1 MHIGKKGF
9 TLVEVVVSLAI
20 MTIVAGAIGAFM
32 VAGNNSYMRGN
43 KELTLQ
49 EEAQL
54 AANQIIDMIID
65 VEKDIQFTDNG
76 MTSELFLENEKNS
89 YLLQWRAGSGV
100 SDPGKVYFFES
111 DNTLDADGNLNW
123 SSESLLAE
131 YVTKFDV
138 DLSGVRKDRT
148 VILRM
153 DFAYQDKSYSI
164 NETIRLRNDLSAA
177 KGTDYVWISGLQV
190 SPKNP
195 SLKQSDSLNFS
206 YRVLGD
212 PEAAAEE
219 MAKPDPVTWKVEY
232 YNDGG
237 TPTPCKS
244 SIDAKTGRLTIAADE
259 ILGDNILLVTCTLN
273 SNPSLQDTA
282 LVNVLERK
290 VLGLTITPNYADIE
304 RGSSDTFTYTLTG
317 TQNGM
322 DAGVEWKVERV
333 NGAALASGTQITSTG
348 DGTPTSDG
356 RGHLV
361 KNGTASLAVD
371 TTEKTGTYV
380 LRVTC
385 TSNADSD
392 YKDTALVTVSVIKGQ
407 YTVELIPGVLTEY
420 DFTESGETRWGY
432 KVNIECLPSWAD
444 YANGYPIITWEVV
457 DDASGYTLEPYEKDP
472 SNIYM
477 QTLKCSTNIN
487 TTVTVRAKVQLDAE
501 NWYYPTLDIP
511 IPDLQTAK
519 DAKAPYIYS
528 NQFVLY
534 RNGTVTC
541 ELKNYDESKMD
552 EVVWS
557 IANDAELGLLNT
569 VKGGTMTK
577 EEEATKIYQANHKY
591 DWPVGYPEAEAI
603 GAVRNYR
610 TVGFSSGAPEY
621 IYDDKGKAIDIKNR
635 EGKDTIFAENYDNTM
650 VPQSISGAAE
660 APAGCNNVYPTATG
674 RYAYVWAKGY
684 LDWTKEYRLK
694 LQARDK
700 EGNLIAETDLL
711 IPAVSIYFPEDKR
724 YITINQS
731 DWLYID
737 GKKSDGGVYDYP
749 LEATI
754 YGFYGGNAGLTDT
767 TPRMV
772 LQPKL
777 YNDKKQVVSGTSVS
791 ADLEDYREYIKL
803 YINANVEDPVM
814 YLKFYDSRNIGIDR
828 IVTIYWNRVKK

>member
-9 TLVEVVVSLAI
+9 TLVEIIVSLAI
-20 MTIVAGAIGAFM
+20 MTIVAGAVGAFM

-54 AANQIIDMIID
+54 TANQIIDMIID
-65 VEKDIQFTDNG
+65 VEKSINFTKRDDG
-76 MTSELFLENEKNS
+76 TTSELFLENEKNS
-89 YLLQWRAGSGV
+89 YLLQWRQGSGAA
-100 SDPGKVYFFES
+100 DPGKVYFYES
-111 DNTLDADGNLNW
+111 DNTQDADGNLAW

-138 DLSGVRKDRT
+138 DLTGVKNGDNT

-153 DFAYQDKSYSI
+153 DFAYQDKNYSI

-177 KGTDYVWISGLQV
+177 KGTDYIWISGLQV

-195 SLKQSDSLNFS
+195 SVKQSDSLNFS
-206 YRVLGD
+206 YRILGD

-244 SIDAKTGRLTIAADE
+244 SIDSKTGRLNIAADE
-259 ILGDNILLVTCTLN
+259 LVGNNILLVTCTLN
-273 SNPSLQDTA
+273 SNPTFKDTA

-290 VLGLTITPNYADIE
+290 VLGLTITPKEADIE
-304 RGSSDTFTYTLTG
+304 RGSSGTFTYTLSG
-317 TQNGM
+317 TQAGM
-322 DAGVEWKVERV
+322 DAGVTWKVERV
-333 NGAALASGTQITSTG
+333 NGAALASGTEIKSTG

-356 RGHLV
+356 NGHLV
-361 KNGTASLAVD
+361 KNGTAALAVG
-371 TTEKTGTYV
+371 TTERNGTYV

-392 YKDTALVTVSVIKGQ
+392 YYDTALVTVSVIKGQ

-420 DFTESGETRWGY
+420 EFTESGETRWGY

-457 DDASGYTLEPYEKDP
+457 DNANGYTLEPFEDDE
-472 SNIYM
+472 SNIYK

-487 TTVTVRAKVQLDAE
+487 TTVTVRARVQLDAE

-519 DAKAPYIYS
+519 DEKAPYIYS
-528 NQFVLY
+528 DQFVLY

-541 ELKNYDESKMD
+541 ELKNYDGNMD

-557 IANDAELGLLNT
+557 IANDAELGLLDT
-569 VKGGTMTK
+569 VNGGKMTK
-577 EEEATKIYQANHKY
+577 EEEETKIYQANHKY
-591 DWPVGYPEAEAI
+591 DWPVNYPDAESI

-621 IYDDKGKAIDIKNR
+621 TYDSNGKAINIANR
-635 EGKDTIFAENYDNTM
+635 KAIFAEDYDNTV
-650 VPQSISGAAE
+650 VPQAISGAPDA
-660 APAGCNNVYPTATG
+660 AAGCNNIYPTATG

-694 LQARDK
+694 LQAKDK
-700 EGNLIAETDLL
+700 TGKLIAETDLL
-711 IPAVSIYFPEDKR
+711 IPAVDIFFPEDQR
-724 YITINQS
+724 FITINQS

-737 GKKSDGGVYDYP
+737 GRQSDGGVYDYP

-754 YGFYGGNAGLTDT
+754 YGFYAGNVGLTDT
-767 TPRMV
+767 TPRLV
-772 LQPKL
+772 LEPKL
-777 YNDKKQVVSGTSVS
+777 YNENKEIVSNTSVNGS
-791 ADLEDYREYIKL
+791 LVDSKEYIKL
-803 YINANVEDPVM
+803 YIGANVKDPVL

-828 IVTIYWNRVKK
+828 IVTIYWNRVNK

>member
-54 AANQIIDMIID
+54 TANQIIDMIID
-65 VEKDIQFTDNG
+65 VEKNIQFTDNG
-76 MTSELFLENEKNS
+76 TTSELFLENEKNS

-111 DNTLDADGNLNW
+111 DNTLDVDGNLNW

-148 VILRM
+148 VVLRM

-177 KGTDYVWISGLQV
+177 KGMDYVWISGLQV
-190 SPKNP
+190 SPKTP

-232 YNDGG
+232 YNGDS

-333 NGAALASGTQITSTG
+333 NGATLASGTKITPTG

-356 RGHLV
+356 SCHLV
-361 KNGTASLAVD
+361 KKGTASLAVD

-392 YKDTALVTVSVIKGQ
+392 YYDTALVTVSVIKGQ
-407 YTVELIPGVLTEY
+407 YTVELIPEVLTTY
-420 DFTESGETRWGY
+420 AFTESGETRTGY

-444 YANGYPIITWEVV
+444 YINGYPKITWEVV
-457 DDASGYTLEPYEKDP
+457 DDASGYTLGAYELDE
-472 SNIYM
+472 SNIYK
-477 QTLKCSTNIN
+477 QTLYCSTNIN
-487 TTVTVRAKVQLDAE
+487 TTVTIRARVQLDEE

-511 IPDLQTAK
+511 IPDLQKAK
-519 DAKAPYIYS
+519 DAKAPYIDS
-528 NQFVLY
+528 SQFVLY
-534 RNGTVTC
+534 RNGYVKC
-541 ELKNYDESKMD
+541 QLKNYDGNMD

-557 IANDAELGLLNT
+557 IANDAELGLLDT
-569 VKGGTMTK
+569 VNGGTMTK
-577 EEEATKIYQANHKY
+577 EKEETLIYQANHKY
-591 DWPVGYPEAEAI
+591 DHENGYLNAESI
-603 GAVRNYR
+603 GKVRNYR
-610 TVGFSSGAPEY
+610 TVGFSSGEPEY
-621 IYDDKGKAIDIKNR
+621 IYDSSGKAINIKNR
-635 EGKDTIFAENYDNTM
+635 KAIFAEDYDNTM
-650 VPQSISGAAE
+650 VPQSVSGAPDAV
-660 APAGCNNVYPTATG
+660 AGCNNIYPTATG
-674 RYAYVWAKGY
+674 EYAYIWAKGY

-694 LQARDK
+694 LQAKDK
-700 EGNLIAETDLL
+700 AGKVIAETDLL
-711 IPAVSIYFPEDKR
+711 IPEVDIFFPEDKR
-724 YITINQS
+724 SITINQA
-731 DWLYID
+731 DWLYIN
-737 GKKSDGGVYDYP
+737 GSKSDGGVYDYP

-754 YGFYGGNAGLTDT
+754 YGFYGGNVGLTDT

-777 YNDKKQVVSGTSVS
+777 YNDNKKVVENTGVDASLIDS
-791 ADLEDYREYIKL
+791 REYIKL
-803 YINANVEDPVM
+803 YIGANVENPVM

-828 IVTIYWNRVKK
+828 IVTIYWNRVKN

>member
-9 TLVEVVVSLAI
+9 TLVEIIVSLAI
-20 MTIVAGAIGAFM
+20 MTIVAGAVGAFM

-54 AANQIIDMIID
+54 TANQIIDMIID

-76 MTSELFLENEKNS
+76 TTSELFLENEKNS
-89 YLLQWRAGSGV
+89 YLLQWREGSGA
-100 SDPGKVYFFES
+100 SDPGRVYFHES
-111 DNTLDADGNLNW
+111 DNTLDADGNLVW
-123 SSESLLAE
+123 STESLLAE

-138 DLSGVRKDRT
+138 DLSGVRSDRT

-177 KGTDYVWISGLQV
+177 KGTDYVWISGLQI

-195 SLKQSDSLNFS
+195 TVKTAESLNFS
-206 YRVLGD
+206 YRILGD
-212 PEAAAEE
+212 PEAAETE

-244 SIDAKTGRLTIAADE
+244 SIDAKTGRLTIDTNEVA
-259 ILGDNILLVTCTLN
+259 GNNILRVTCTLN
-273 SNPSLQDTA
+273 SNPAFQDTA
-282 LVNVLERK
+282 LVNIQDRK
-290 VLGLTITPNYADIE
+290 VLGLTITPKNIDIE
-304 RGSSDTFTYTLTG
+304 RGTSDTFTYTLTG
-317 TQNGM
+317 TQAGM
-322 DAGVEWKVERV
+322 DAGVTWKVERV
-333 NGAALASGTQITSTG
+333 NGAALASGTKITSTG
-348 DGTPTSDG
+348 DGTPTSDENG
-356 RGHLV
+356 NLV
-361 KNGTASLAVD
+361 KNGTAQLAVG
-371 TTEKTGTYV
+371 TAERTGTYV

-385 TSNADSD
+385 TSNADSA
-392 YKDTALVTVSVIKGQ
+392 YYDTALVTVTAIKGQ

-420 DFTESGETRWGY
+420 EFTESGETRMGY
-432 KVNIECLPSWAD
+432 KVDIECLPSWAD
-444 YANGYPIITWEVV
+444 YANGYPLITWEVV
-457 DDASGYTLEPYEKDP
+457 DDASGYTLEPFEADP
-472 SNIYM
+472 SNIYK

-487 TTVTVRAKVQLDAE
+487 TTVTIRAKVQLDAE
-501 NWYYPTLDIP
+501 NWYYPSLDIP
-511 IPDLQTAK
+511 IPNLQKAK
-519 DAKAPYIYS
+519 DSKAPYIYS

-541 ELKNYDESKMD
+541 ELKNYDGNMD

-557 IANDAELGLLNT
+557 IANDAELGLLDT
-569 VKGGTMTK
+569 VNGGKMTK
-577 EEEATKIYQANHKY
+577 EEEATKIYQAIHKY
-591 DWPVGYPEAEAI
+591 DWPVNYPDAESI
-603 GAVRNYR
+603 GTVRNYR
-610 TVGFSSGAPEY
+610 TVGFSKAAPEYTYNSDGKAVNIANRREIFAEDYDNTKVPQSVSGAPE
-621 IYDDKGKAIDIKNR
+621 K
-635 EGKDTIFAENYDNTM
+635 E
-650 VPQSISGAAE
+650 
-660 APAGCNNVYPTATG
+660 AGCNNVYPTATG
-674 RYAYVWAKGY
+674 KYVYVWAKGY

-694 LQARDK
+694 LQASDK

-711 IPAVSIYFPEDKR
+711 IPAVSIFFPEDQR

-737 GKKSDGGVYDYP
+737 GRQSDGGVYDYP

-754 YGFYGGNAGLTDT
+754 YGFNAGNIGLTDT

-772 LQPKL
+772 LEPQL
-777 YNDKKQVVSGTSVS
+777 YNDKKEIVSGTRVS
-791 ADLEDYREYIKL
+791 AQLDDSKEHLKL
-803 YINANVEDPVM
+803 YIAADVEDPVM

-828 IVTIYWNRVKK
+828 VVTIYWNRVKK

>member
-76 MTSELFLENEKNS
+76 TTSELFLENEKNS

-232 YNDGG
+232 YNGGG

-333 NGAALASGTQITSTG
+333 NGATLASGTQITSTG

-356 RGHLV
+356 SGHLV

-420 DFTESGETRWGY
+420 EFTESGETRMGY

-457 DDASGYTLEPYEKDP
+457 DDASGYTLEPYEEDE
-472 SNIYM
+472 SNIYK

-501 NWYYPTLDIP
+501 NWYYPTLDIQ
-511 IPDLQTAK
+511 IPDLQAAK
-519 DAKAPYIYS
+519 VGGAPYISS

-534 RNGTVTC
+534 RNGYIEC
-541 ELKNYDESKMD
+541 SLENYKLPGKIT
-552 EVVWS
+552 WR
-557 IANDAELGLLNT
+557 IANDVELGLAPS
-569 VKGGTMTK
+569 K
-577 EEEATKIYQANHKY
+577 EEEDNTAGLDETNYNNL
-591 DWPVGYPEAEAI
+591 
-603 GAVRNYR
+603 VRVR
-610 TVGFSSGAPEY
+610 RQVGFS
-621 IYDDKGKAIDIKNR
+621 KGLDR
-635 EGKDTIFAENYDNTM
+635 EEKGNFNTNYDGKNG
-650 VPQSISGAAE
+650 SK
-660 APAGCNNVYPTATG
+660 NLYPTLT
-674 RYAYVWAKGY
+674 RESYKESVFIWAKCD
-684 LDWTKEYRLK
+684 LAWNKEYRLR
-694 LQARDK
+694 LEAVDEQ
-700 EGNLIAETDLL
+700 GNVIANTDVL
-711 IPAVSIYFPEDKR
+711 IPECKVFFPSGMR
-724 YITINQS
+724 FMTINQGQPIYPQCKCQKKPHNHWG
-731 DWLYID
+731 DETNPGLYNQWLYAD
-737 GKKSDGGVYDYP
+737 
-749 LEATI
+749 L
-754 YGFYGGNAGLTDT
+754 YGFYIGNVGLSTSGKWLDLNAKMVAENELVGNTGVKVVTHTEDQWAIQISIDT
-767 TPRMV
+767 NEQNDIIYFRFYDGNH
-772 LQPKL
+772 
-777 YNDKKQVVSGTSVS
+777 YND
-791 ADLEDYREYIKL
+791 ENYRL
-803 YINANVEDPVM
+803 
-814 YLKFYDSRNIGIDR
+814 DR
-828 IVTIYWNRVKK
+828 MLVLFWNRKDAK

>member
-9 TLVEVVVSLAI
+9 TLVEVIVSLAI
-20 MTIVAGAIGAFM
+20 MTIVAGAVGAFM
-32 VAGNNSYMRGN
+32 IAGNNSYMRGN

-54 AANQIIDMIID
+54 TANQIIDMIID
-65 VEKDIQFTDNG
+65 VEKDIQFTDSG
-76 MTSELFLENEKNS
+76 TSSELFLENEKNS
-89 YLLQWRAGSGV
+89 YLLQWRQGSGV
-100 SDPGKVYFFES
+100 ADPGKVYFYES
-111 DNTLDADGNLNW
+111 DNTLDADGNLTW

-153 DFAYQDKSYSI
+153 DFAYQDRSYSI

-206 YRVLGD
+206 YRILGD

-244 SIDAKTGRLTIAADE
+244 SIDPKTGKLTVAADE
-259 ILGDNILLVTCTLN
+259 VVGNNILLVTCTLN
-273 SNPSLQDTA
+273 SNPSFRDTA

-290 VLGLTITPNYADIE
+290 VLGLTITPKNADIE

-317 TQNGM
+317 TQAGM
-322 DAGVEWKVERV
+322 DAGVTWKVERV
-333 NGAALASGTQITSTG
+333 NGAALASGTQITPTG
-348 DGTPTSDG
+348 DGTPVPDG
-356 RGHLV
+356 SGHLV
-361 KNGTASLAVD
+361 KNGTASLAVG
-371 TTEKTGTYV
+371 TTERNGTYV

-392 YKDTALVTVSVIKGQ
+392 YYDTALVTVSVIKGQ
-407 YTVELIPGVLTEY
+407 YTVELIPEVLTTYE
-420 DFTESGETRWGY
+420 FTESGEIRTGY

-444 YANGYPIITWEVV
+444 YINGYPKITWEVV
-457 DDASGYTLEPYEKDP
+457 DDASGYILGAYEVDE
-472 SNIYM
+472 SNIYK
-477 QTLKCSTNIN
+477 QTLYCSTNIN
-487 TTVTVRAKVQLDAE
+487 TTVTVRAKVQLDDE

-511 IPDLQTAK
+511 IPDLQKAK
-519 DAKAPYIYS
+519 DTKAPYIDS
-528 NQFVLY
+528 SQFVLY
-534 RNGTVTC
+534 RNGSVKC
-541 ELKNYDESKMD
+541 QLRNYDGNME

-557 IANDAELGLLNT
+557 IANDAELGLLDT
-569 VKGGTMTK
+569 VNGGKMTK
-577 EEEATKIYQANHKY
+577 EEEETLIYQANHKY
-591 DWPVGYPEAEAI
+591 DYENGYPNAESI
-603 GAVRNYR
+603 GLVRNYR
-610 TVGFSSGAPEY
+610 TVGFSSGEPEY
-621 IYDDKGKAIDIKNR
+621 TYDGSGKAINIANR
-635 EGKDTIFAENYDNTM
+635 KKIFAEDYDSTI
-650 VPQSISGAAE
+650 VPKAISGAPDA
-660 APAGCNNVYPTATG
+660 AAGCNNVYPTATG
-674 RYAYVWAKGY
+674 EYAYIWAKGY

-700 EGNLIAETDLL
+700 AGNLIAETDLL
-711 IPAVSIYFPEDKR
+711 IPEVDIFFPQDMR
-724 YITINQS
+724 SITINQA
-731 DWLYID
+731 DWIYID
-737 GKKSDGGVYDYP
+737 GKLSDGGVYDYP

-772 LQPKL
+772 LEPKL
-777 YNDKKQVVSGTSVS
+777 YNDNKQIVSGTRVS
-791 ADLEDYREYIKL
+791 ADLIDSREYIKL
-803 YINANVEDPVM
+803 YINADVEEPVM

>member
-9 TLVEVVVSLAI
+9 TLVEIIVSLAI
-20 MTIVAGAIGAFM
+20 MTIVAGAVGAFM

-54 AANQIIDMIID
+54 TANQIIDMIID
-65 VEKDIQFTDNG
+65 VEKSINFTKSDDG
-76 MTSELFLENEKNS
+76 TTSELFLENEKNS
-89 YLLQWRAGSGV
+89 YLLQWRQGSGAA
-100 SDPGKVYFFES
+100 DPGKVYFYES
-111 DNTLDADGNLNW
+111 DNTQDADGNLAW

-138 DLSGVRKDRT
+138 DLTGVKNGDNT

-153 DFAYQDKSYSI
+153 DFAYQDKNYSI

-177 KGTDYVWISGLQV
+177 KGTDYIWISGLQV

-195 SLKQSDSLNFS
+195 SVKQSDSLNFS
-206 YRVLGD
+206 YRILGD

-232 YNDGG
+232 YNGGG

-244 SIDAKTGRLTIAADE
+244 SIDSKTGRLTIAADE
-259 ILGDNILLVTCTLN
+259 AVGDNILLVTCTLN
-273 SNPSLQDTA
+273 SNPTFKDTA

-290 VLGLTITPNYADIE
+290 VLGLTITPKEADIE
-304 RGSSDTFTYTLTG
+304 RGSSGTFTYTLTG
-317 TQNGM
+317 TQAGM
-322 DAGVEWKVERV
+322 DAGVTWKVERV
-333 NGAALASGTQITSTG
+333 NGAALASGTEIKSTG

-356 RGHLV
+356 SGHLV
-361 KNGTASLAVD
+361 KNGTADLAVG
-371 TTEKTGTYV
+371 TTERNGTYV

-392 YKDTALVTVSVIKGQ
+392 YYDTALVTVSVIKGQ

-420 DFTESGETRWGY
+420 EFTESGETRWGY

-457 DDASGYTLEPYEKDP
+457 DNANGYTLEPFEDDE
-472 SNIYM
+472 SNIYK

-487 TTVTVRAKVQLDAE
+487 TTVTVRARVQLDAE

-519 DAKAPYIYS
+519 DEKAPYIYS
-528 NQFVLY
+528 DQFVLY

-541 ELKNYDESKMD
+541 ELKNYDGNMD

-557 IANDAELGLLNT
+557 IANDAELGLLDT
-569 VKGGTMTK
+569 VNGGKMTK
-577 EEEATKIYQANHKY
+577 EEEETKIYQAKHKY
-591 DWPVGYPEAEAI
+591 DWQNGYPDAEPI
-603 GAVRNYR
+603 GTVRNYR
-610 TVGFSSGAPEY
+610 TVGFSSAAPEY
-621 IYDDKGKAIDIKNR
+621 TYDSKGKAINIANR
-635 EGKDTIFAENYDNTM
+635 KAIFAEDYDNTV
-650 VPQSISGAAE
+650 VPQSISGAPA
-660 APAGCNNVYPTATG
+660 AAAGCNNVYPTATG

-694 LQARDK
+694 LQAKDK
-700 EGNLIAETDLL
+700 TGKLIAETDLL
-711 IPAVSIYFPEDKR
+711 IPAVDIFFPEDQR
-724 YITINQS
+724 FITINQS

-737 GKKSDGGVYDYP
+737 GKQSDGGVYDYP

-754 YGFYGGNAGLTDT
+754 YGFYAGNVGLTDT
-767 TPRMV
+767 TPRLV
-772 LQPKL
+772 LEPKL
-777 YNDKKQVVSGTSVS
+777 YNENKEIVSNTSVNGS
-791 ADLEDYREYIKL
+791 LVDSKEYIKL
-803 YINANVEDPVM
+803 YIGANVEDPVL

>member
-9 TLVEVVVSLAI
+9 TLVEIIVSLAI
-20 MTIVAGAIGAFM
+20 MTIVAGAVGAFM

-54 AANQIIDMIID
+54 TANQIIDMIID

-76 MTSELFLENEKNS
+76 TTSELFLENEKNS
-89 YLLQWRAGSGV
+89 YLLQWREGSGAA
-100 SDPGKVYFFES
+100 DPGKVYFYES
-111 DNTLDADGNLNW
+111 DNTLDADGNLVW

-148 VILRM
+148 VVLRM
-153 DFAYQDKSYSI
+153 DFAYQDKNYSI

-195 SLKQSDSLNFS
+195 SVKQSDSFNFS

-244 SIDAKTGRLTIAADE
+244 SIDARTGRLTIAEDE
-259 ILGDNILLVTCTLN
+259 VVGDNILLVTCTLN
-273 SNPSLQDTA
+273 SNPSFQDTA
-282 LVNVLERK
+282 LVNVVERK

-317 TQNGM
+317 TQTGM
-322 DAGVEWKVERV
+322 DAGVTWKVERV

-356 RGHLV
+356 SGHLV
-361 KNGTASLAVD
+361 KNGTASLAVG
-371 TTEKTGTYV
+371 TTERTGTYV

-392 YKDTALVTVSVIKGQ
+392 YYDTALVTVSVIKGQ

-420 DFTESGETRWGY
+420 DFMESGEKRWGY

-457 DDASGYTLEPYEKDP
+457 DDASGYILEPYEKDP
-472 SNIYM
+472 SNIYK

-501 NWYYPTLDIP
+501 NWYYPTLDIQ
-511 IPDLQTAK
+511 IPDLQAAK
-519 DAKAPYIYS
+519 IGGAPYIS
-528 NQFVLY
+528 SDQFVLY
-534 RNGTVTC
+534 RNGYIEC
-541 ELKNYDESKMD
+541 SLENYKLPGKIT
-552 EVVWS
+552 WR
-557 IANDAELGLLNT
+557 IANDVELGLAPS
-569 VKGGTMTK
+569 K
-577 EEEATKIYQANHKY
+577 EEEANTAGLDETNYNNL
-591 DWPVGYPEAEAI
+591 
-603 GAVRNYR
+603 VRVR
-610 TVGFSSGAPEY
+610 RQVGFS
-621 IYDDKGKAIDIKNR
+621 KGLDR
-635 EGKDTIFAENYDNTM
+635 EETGNFNTNYDGKTGSKNL
-650 VPQSISGAAE
+650 
-660 APAGCNNVYPTATG
+660 YPTLT
-674 RYAYVWAKGY
+674 RESYKESVFIWAKCN
-684 LDWTKEYRLK
+684 LAWNKEYRLR
-694 LQARDK
+694 LEAIDEQ
-700 EGNLIAETDLL
+700 GNVIANTDIL
-711 IPAVSIYFPEDKR
+711 IPECKVFFPSGMR
-724 YITINQS
+724 FMTINQGQPIYPQCKCKKEPHNHWGS
-731 DWLYID
+731 EANPGLYNQWLYAD
-737 GKKSDGGVYDYP
+737 
-749 LEATI
+749 L
-754 YGFYGGNAGLTDT
+754 YGFYIGNVGLSTSGQWLNLKAEMVAENELVGNTGIKEVTHTDDQWAIQISIDT
-767 TPRMV
+767 NEQNDVIYFRFYDGDH
-772 LQPKL
+772 
-777 YNDKKQVVSGTSVS
+777 YND
-791 ADLEDYREYIKL
+791 ENYRL
-803 YINANVEDPVM
+803 
-814 YLKFYDSRNIGIDR
+814 DR
-828 IVTIYWNRVKK
+828 MLVLFWNRKDAK

>member
-9 TLVEVVVSLAI
+9 TLVEIIVSLAI
-20 MTIVAGAIGAFM
+20 MTIVAGAVGAFM

-54 AANQIIDMIID
+54 TANQIIDMIID
-65 VEKDIQFTDNG
+65 VEKDIQFKQSDDGSTA
-76 MTSELFLENEKNS
+76 ELFLENEKDS
-89 YLLQWRAGSGV
+89 YLLQWRQGSGAA
-100 SDPGKVYFFES
+100 DPGKVYFYES
-111 DNTLDADGNLNW
+111 DNTLDADGNLVW

-131 YVTKFDV
+131 YVTSFDV
-138 DLSGVRKDRT
+138 DLSGVRSDRT

-333 NGAALASGTQITSTG
+333 NGAALASGTKITSTG

-356 RGHLV
+356 SGHLV

-472 SNIYM
+472 SNIYK

-501 NWYYPTLDIP
+501 NWYYPTLDIQ
-511 IPDLQTAK
+511 IPDLQAAK
-519 DAKAPYIYS
+519 VGGAPYIS
-528 NQFVLY
+528 SDQFVLY
-534 RNGTVTC
+534 RNGYIEC
-541 ELKNYDESKMD
+541 SLENYKLPGKIT
-552 EVVWS
+552 WC
-557 IANDAELGLLNT
+557 IANDVELGLAPS
-569 VKGGTMTK
+569 K
-577 EEEATKIYQANHKY
+577 EEEANTAGLDETNYNNL
-591 DWPVGYPEAEAI
+591 
-603 GAVRNYR
+603 VRTR
-610 TVGFSSGAPEY
+610 RLVGFSKGNNPKNGSDFNTS
-621 IYDDKGKAIDIKNR
+621 YDGIN
-635 EGKDTIFAENYDNTM
+635 E
-650 VPQSISGAAE
+650 S
-660 APAGCNNVYPTATG
+660 CNLFPTLTRDSYKESVFIWSKYSLA
-674 RYAYVWAKGY
+674 WNE
-684 LDWTKEYRLK
+684 EYRLR
-694 LQARDK
+694 LEAVDEQ
-700 EGNLIAETDLL
+700 GNVIANTDIL
-711 IPAVSIYFPEDKR
+711 IPECKIFFPGGMR
-724 YITINQS
+724 YMTINQGEPIYPRCKCR
-731 DWLYID
+731 DCLNNPNNNHWGGNLGLNNQWLYID
-737 GKKSDGGVYDYP
+737 
-749 LEATI
+749 I
-754 YGFYGGNAGLTDT
+754 YGFVYGDVG
-767 TPRMV
+767 
-772 LQPKL
+772 
-777 YNDKKQVVSGTSVS
+777 
-791 ADLEDYREYIKL
+791 IKL
-803 YINANVEDPVM
+803 SGYWPNLETEMLAESPLVGRTKEKPVTTWTKDQGVVQISIDANEQNQVL
-814 YLKFYDSRNIGIDR
+814 YLKFYDGDHYNDENYRLDR
-828 IVTIYWNRVKK
+828 MLVLFWNRKDAK